1 MALITETNQQYYQGA
16 QGFRGAFLAD
26 GVTLQS
32 AFVTTFNTSLVFG
45 SANAWDPNDANY
57 ALNNFKIYT
66 SLTGIPGSWSEYIF
80 QYSVVNNTIT
90 FTTAPANN
98 LYIVAQLK
106 VLDGGQYGNTPAE
119 EAVGDTVEENY
130 GTYQYV
136 KLSDVIDNYMVGYVG
151 DGKIIQTAKKSDV
164 LFFAKRS
171 LQEFS
176 YDTLKSIKSQELTI
190 PATLSLIIPQDYVN
204 YVNISWIDDF
214 GVKRPLYPNNNLTT
228 NPYSKLLQDN
238 RGVPTQDNFGEDIE
252 GTSLTVERWRTANAE
267 RLLNG
272 EALEQF
278 DNLAYGM
285 YGNDFGSGPWNW
297 GRLYGLD
304 PQYSQSNGWF
314 GINERDGLFTFSSN
328 LVDRL
333 VVIEYISDGLAYDL
347 DTRVPKM
354 AEEAMYLSISY
365 NLLANRANTS
375 EGIIARFKKDKRAA
389 LRNAK
394 IRLSNIKLSEIVQVM
409 RGKSKWIKS

>member
-16 QGFRGAFLAD
+16 QGFRGTGNAL
-26 GVTLQS
+26 TIT
-32 AFVTTFNTSLVFG
+32 TTFDTDLVFG
-45 SANAWDPNDANY
+45 SVDAWNPNNQYY

-66 SLTGIPGSWSEYIF
+66 STTGIPGSWSEYILA
-80 QYSVVNNTIT
+80 YTVINNKIT
-90 FTTAPANN
+90 FTAAPANN
-98 LYIVAQLK
+98 LFIVVQLK

-119 EAVGDTVEENY
+119 EAIGDTVEENY

-136 KLSDVIDNYMVGYVG
+136 KLSDIIDNYMVGYVG
-151 DGKIIQTAKKSDV
+151 DGKIIQTAKKSDI

-190 PATLSLIIPQDYVN
+190 PASLSLVIPQDYVN
-204 YVNISWIDDF
+204 YVNISWIDNH
-214 GVKRPLYPNNNLTT
+214 GVKRPLYPNNNLTI
-228 NPYSKLLQDN
+228 NPYSKLLQDEK
-238 RGVPTQDNFGEDIE
+238 GIPTQDNFGQSLE
-252 GTSLTVERWRTANAE
+252 GTSLTVERWKETNE
-267 RLLNG
+267 NRLLNG
-272 EALEQF
+272 EALDQF

-285 YGNDFGSGPWNW
+285 YGNDFGSGPWDW

-328 LVDRL
+328 LVDKL
-333 VVIEYISDGLAYDL
+333 IVIEYISDGLAYDL

-394 IRLSNIKLSEIVQVM
+394 IRLSNIKLTEIVQVM
-409 RGKSKWIKS
+409 RGKSKWLKH

>member
-16 QGFRGAFLAD
+16 QGFRGTGNAL
-26 GVTLQS
+26 TIT
-32 AFVTTFNTSLVFG
+32 TTFDTDLVFG
-45 SANAWDPNDANY
+45 SVDAWNPNNQYY

-66 SLTGIPGSWSEYIF
+66 STTGIPGSWSEYLLAYTVI
-80 QYSVVNNTIT
+80 NNKIT
-90 FTTAPANN
+90 FTADPANN
-98 LYIVAQLK
+98 LFIVVQLK

-119 EAVGDTVEENY
+119 EAIGDAVEENY

-136 KLSDVIDNYMVGYVG
+136 KLSDIIDNYMVGYVG
-151 DGKIIQTAKKSDV
+151 DGKIIQTAKKSDI

-190 PATLSLIIPQDYVN
+190 PPSLSLVIPQDYVN
-204 YVNISWIDDF
+204 YVSISWIDNH

-228 NPYSKLLQDN
+228 NPYSKLLQDEK
-238 RGVPTQDNFGEDIE
+238 GIPTQDNFGQSLE
-252 GTSLTVERWRTANAE
+252 GTSLTVERWKETNE
-267 RLLNG
+267 NRLLNG
-272 EALEQF
+272 EALDQF

-285 YGNDFGSGPWNW
+285 YGNDFGSGPWDW

-333 VVIEYISDGLAYDL
+333 IVIEYISDGLAYDL

-394 IRLSNIKLSEIVQVM
+394 IRLSNIKLTEIVQVM
-409 RGKSKWIKS
+409 RGKSKWLKH

>member
-16 QGFRGAFLAD
+16 QGFRGTGNAL
-26 GVTLQS
+26 TIT
-32 AFVTTFNTSLVFG
+32 TTFDTDLVFG
-45 SANAWDPNDANY
+45 SFDQANINY

-66 SLTGIPGSWSEYIF
+66 STTGFPGSWSEYLLA
-80 QYSVVNNTIT
+80 YTVVNNAIS
-90 FTTAPANN
+90 FAANPANN
-98 LYIVAQLK
+98 LFIVVQLK
-106 VLDGGQYGNTPAE
+106 ILDGGQYASTIAE
-119 EAVGDTVEENY
+119 EAIGDTVEENY

-136 KLSDVIDNYMVGYVG
+136 KLNDIIDNYMVGYVG

-164 LFFAKRS
+164 MFFAKRS

-190 PATLSLIIPQDYVN
+190 PESLSLVIPQDYVN
-204 YVNISWIDDF
+204 YVALSWIDSH
-214 GVKRPLYPNNNLTT
+214 GVKRPIYPNNNLTI
-228 NPYSKLLQDN
+228 NPYEKLLQDD
-238 RGVPTQDNFGEDIE
+238 RGIPTQDNFGEDLE
-252 GTSLTVERWRTANAE
+252 GTSLTVERWRETNAN
-267 RLLNG
+267 RLLNDQ
-272 EALEQF
+272 ALSQL
-278 DNLAYGM
+278 DNLAYDV

-304 PQYSQSNGWF
+304 PQYSNVNGWF
-314 GINERDGLFTFSSN
+314 GINERDGKFTFSSN

-333 VVIEYISDGLAYDL
+333 IVLEYISDGLAYDL

-365 NLLANRANTS
+365 NLLANRANVS
-375 EGIIARFKKDKRAA
+375 EGMIARFKKDKRAA

-394 IRLSNIKLSEIVQVM
+394 IRLSNIKLEEIVQVM
-409 RGKSKWIKS
+409 RGQSKWIKH

>member
-16 QGFRGAFLAD
+16 QGFRGTGNAL
-26 GVTLQS
+26 TIT
-32 AFVTTFNTSLVFG
+32 TTFDTDLVFG
-45 SANAWDPNDANY
+45 SVDAWNPNNQYY

-66 SLTGIPGSWSEYIF
+66 STTGIPGSWSEYILA
-80 QYSVVNNTIT
+80 YTVVNNEIT
-90 FTTAPANN
+90 FTNNPDNN
-98 LYIVAQLK
+98 LFIVVQLK
-106 VLDGGQYGNTPAE
+106 VLDGGQYASTPAE
-119 EAVGDTVEENY
+119 EAIGDTVEENY

-136 KLSDVIDNYMVGYVG
+136 KLSDIIDNYMVGYVG
-151 DGKIIQTAKKSDV
+151 DGKIIQTAKKSDI

-190 PATLSLIIPQDYVN
+190 PPSLSLVIPQDYVN
-204 YVNISWIDDF
+204 YVNISWIDNH

-228 NPYSKLLQDN
+228 NPYSKLLQDEK
-238 RGVPTQDNFGEDIE
+238 GIPTQDNFGQSLE
-252 GTSLTVERWRTANAE
+252 GTSLTVERWKDTNE
-267 RLLNG
+267 NRLLNG
-272 EALEQF
+272 EALDQF

-285 YGNDFGSGPWNW
+285 YGNDFGSGPWDW

-333 VVIEYISDGLAYDL
+333 IVIEYISDGLAYDL

-394 IRLSNIKLSEIVQVM
+394 IRLSNIKLTEIVQVM
-409 RGKSKWIKS
+409 RGKSKWLKH

>member
-16 QGFRGAFLAD
+16 QGFRGTGNAL
-26 GVTLQS
+26 TIT
-32 AFVTTFNTSLVFG
+32 TTFDTDLVFG
-45 SANAWDPNDANY
+45 SVNAWDPNNQYY

-66 SLTGIPGSWSEYIF
+66 STTGIPGSWSEYVLA
-80 QYSVVNNTIT
+80 YTVVNNQIT
-90 FTTAPANN
+90 FNTNPFPANN
-98 LYIVAQLK
+98 LFIVVQLK
-106 VLDGGQYGNTPAE
+106 VLDGGQYANTPAE
-119 EAVGDTVEENY
+119 QAVGDTVEENY

-136 KLSDVIDNYMVGYVG
+136 KLSDIIDNYMVGYVG
-151 DGKIIQTAKKSDV
+151 DGKIIQTAKKSDI

-190 PATLSLIIPQDYVN
+190 PPSLSLVIPQDYVN
-204 YVNISWIDDF
+204 YVNMSWIDNH
-214 GVKRPLYPNNNLTT
+214 GVKRPLYPNNNLTI
-228 NPYSKLLQDN
+228 NPYSKLLQDEK
-238 RGVPTQDNFGEDIE
+238 GIPTQDNFGQSLE
-252 GTSLTVERWRTANAE
+252 GTSLTVERWRDTNE
-267 RLLNG
+267 NRLLNG
-272 EALEQF
+272 EALDQF

-285 YGNDFGSGPWNW
+285 YGNDFGSGPWDW

-333 VVIEYISDGLAYDL
+333 IVIEYISDGLAYDL

-394 IRLSNIKLSEIVQVM
+394 IRLSNIKLTEIVQVM
-409 RGKSKWIKS
+409 RGKSKWLKH

>member
-16 QGFRGAFLAD
+16 QGFRGTGNAL
-26 GVTLQS
+26 TIT
-32 AFVTTFNTSLVFG
+32 TTFDTDLFFG
-45 SANAWDPNDANY
+45 SVDAWNPNNQYY

-66 SLTGIPGSWSEYIF
+66 STTGIPGSWSEYILA
-80 QYSVVNNTIT
+80 YTVINNKIT
-90 FTTAPANN
+90 FTANPANN
-98 LYIVAQLK
+98 LFIVVQLK

-119 EAVGDTVEENY
+119 EAIGDAVEENY

-136 KLSDVIDNYMVGYVG
+136 KLSDIIDNYMVGYVG
-151 DGKIIQTAKKSDV
+151 DGKIIQTAKKSDI

-190 PATLSLIIPQDYVN
+190 PPSLSLVIPQDYVN
-204 YVNISWIDDF
+204 YVSISWIDNH

-228 NPYSKLLQDN
+228 NPYSKLLQDEK
-238 RGVPTQDNFGEDIE
+238 GIPTQDNFGQSLE
-252 GTSLTVERWRTANAE
+252 GTSLTVERWKETNE
-267 RLLNG
+267 NRLLNG
-272 EALEQF
+272 EALDQF

-285 YGNDFGSGPWNW
+285 YGNDFGSGPWDW

-333 VVIEYISDGLAYDL
+333 IVIEYISDGLAYDL

-394 IRLSNIKLSEIVQVM
+394 IRLSNIKLTEIVQVM
-409 RGKSKWIKS
+409 RGKSKWLKH

>member
-16 QGFRGAFLAD
+16 QGFRGTGNAL
-26 GVTLQS
+26 TIT
-32 AFVTTFNTSLVFG
+32 TTFDTDLVFG
-45 SANAWDPNDANY
+45 SVDAWNPNNQYY

-66 SLTGIPGSWSEYIF
+66 STTGIPGSWSEYLLK
-80 QYSVVNNTIT
+80 YTVVNNQIT
-90 FTTAPANN
+90 FNTAPFPANN
-98 LYIVAQLK
+98 LFIVVQLK
-106 VLDGGQYGNTPAE
+106 VLSGGQYGNTPAE
-119 EAVGDTVEENY
+119 EAIGDAVEENY

-136 KLSDVIDNYMVGYVG
+136 KLSDIIDNYMVGYVG
-151 DGKIIQTAKKSDV
+151 DGKIIQTAKKSDI

-190 PATLSLIIPQDYVN
+190 PASLSLVIPQDYVN
-204 YVNISWIDDF
+204 YVNISWIDNH
-214 GVKRPLYPNNNLTT
+214 GVKRPLYPNNNLTI
-228 NPYSKLLQDN
+228 NPYSKLLQDEK
-238 RGVPTQDNFGEDIE
+238 GMPTQDNFGQSLE
-252 GTSLTVERWRTANAE
+252 GTSLTVERWKETNE
-267 RLLNG
+267 NRLLNG
-272 EALEQF
+272 EALDQF

-285 YGNDFGSGPWNW
+285 YGNDFGSGPWDW

-328 LVDRL
+328 LVDKL
-333 VVIEYISDGLAYDL
+333 IVIEYISDGLAYDL

-394 IRLSNIKLSEIVQVM
+394 IRLSNIKLTEIVQVM
-409 RGKSKWIKS
+409 RGKSKWLKH